1 MAFVD
6 MNNLRL
12 RSSLLGLMH
21 LLRPPFRLAQ
31 MVIPILWEF
40 WGFLT
45 GAFEGHKDC
54 IKEVIEL

>member
-1 MAFVD
+1 
-6 MNNLRL
+6 MNNLHL
-12 RSSLLGLMH
+12 QSSLLGLMH

-31 MVIPILWEF
+31 MVIPILWEI